1 MINKFTVEFA
11 KDFCTKTDEIN
22 WEKLIKFNSGKE

>member
-11 KDFCTKTDEIN
+11 KDFCNKAGEIN
-22 WEKLIKFNSGKE
+22 WEKLVKFNSAKE